1 MATRLDIRRNF
12 FKVLVNSMDTPQ
24 VNHLGEMLDRR
35 FNIYRL
41 SGFNDS
47 APLPRKTA
55 AEVLVNH
62 FDREEDIVELFTIM
76 LNHDGRRFYNA
87 TMNVWGKDD
96 FIKILQRFKWI
107 FDQTLNRFFLDPF
120 YEHEINLLK
129 KLRLIDLREPPP
141 LDEIIREVEKAS
153 EKLSIRDLEWRVS
166 MRLYDLDPKIG
177 ELIKNIIRLLLAR
190 QDLTILSDEL
200 FFCLKEL
207 ATNASKANYKLL
219 FERFVTRPGGV
230 NQDKGYFH
238 FLNLFR
244 EEIDEYGNERLLALA
259 RQHDR
264 FFTLTFQS
272 SRDSIE
278 MWVTNTENISTIEKQ
293 ALLKKLGMGGF
304 RSDSSFETDDDYAEG
319 AGFGL
324 NMILSILKSLTR
336 ERHPLQVVFYP
347 DFIKIGFELTRN
359 DLREAIERK
368 TAAAE
373 NAEEPAE

>member
-1 MATRLDIRRNF
+1 MATKLDIRRNF
-12 FKVLVNSMDTPQ
+12 LKVLVNSMDTPQ

-35 FNIYRL
+35 FNIYKL
-41 SGFNDS
+41 SGFNAS
-47 APLPRKTA
+47 TPLPRQTA

-76 LNHDGRRFYNA
+76 LNSDGMRFYNA

-96 FIKILQRFKWI
+96 FIRILQRYKWI
-107 FDQTLNRFFLDPF
+107 YDPALNRFFLDPF

-153 EKLSIRDLEWRVS
+153 GKLSIRDLEWRVS
-166 MRLYDLDPKIG
+166 IRLYDLDPKIG
-177 ELIKNIIRLLLAR
+177 ELIKRIITLLLAR
-190 QDLTILSDEL
+190 QDLMALTDEL

-207 ATNASKANYKLL
+207 ATNAGKANYKLL
-219 FERFVTRPGGV
+219 FERFVARPRGV
-230 NQDKGYFH
+230 SQDKDYFH
-238 FLNLFR
+238 FLRLFR

-272 SRDSIE
+272 SPDSIE

-304 RSDSSFETDDDYAEG
+304 RDDSSFETDDDYAEG

-368 TAAAE
+368 TASAE
-373 NAEEPAE
+373 NAGEPAE